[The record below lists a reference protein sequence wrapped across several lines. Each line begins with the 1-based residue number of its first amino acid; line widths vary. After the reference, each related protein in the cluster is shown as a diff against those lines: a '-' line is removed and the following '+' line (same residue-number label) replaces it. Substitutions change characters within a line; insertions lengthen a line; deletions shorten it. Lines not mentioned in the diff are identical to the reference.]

1 MATNI
6 AQDVAHDEKL
16 RARFRRL
23 ATQWRDECQLLSSTT
38 AKAMHPAYQQIIGL
52 GPEALPLILKELSE
66 APGHWFWA
74 LKSITGED
82 PVPAADAGDI
92 RRMTEAWLNWGREH
106 GYVNP

>member
-1 MATNI
+1 MMAMHVV
-6 AQDVAHDEKL
+6 QDAAHDEKL
-16 RARFRRL
+16 RARFHRL

-66 APGHWFWA
+66 TPGHWFWA

-82 PVPAADAGDI
+82 PVPAADVGNI
-92 RRMTEAWLNWGREH
+92 RRMTEAWVNWGREN
-106 GYVNP
+106 GYL